1 MNDFKE
7 GDTIVEIGYALSGEQ
22 QPPLNLIKYAKE
34 AENAGFDFITISDH
48 YHPWLE
54 SQGQSPHVWTTIGG
68 ISQVTKKIPIVTAV
82 SCPTF
87 RQHPAIVAQAAAT
100 VASIIPGRFTL
111 GVGSGENLNEHIF
124 GANWPDAPTRI
135 EMLEE
140 AVDIIRT
147 LWKGGMRDYDG
158 KYYYVENAQIYTLPE
173 KLPPIIMS
181 AFGPIAARAAGRNGD
196 GFITGST
203 SKDLIDTFKASGG
216 ANKPC
221 YSGVTVCWDESE
233 EDAIKTAYKH
243 WPLVAMKGELSWE
256 IKTTTHFEQIAEM
269 ITKDDVAKNTLC
281 SPDPE
286 KFIKEVKMRIDAG
299 FDHIYFQQIGL
310 KQTEFIEF
318 CEKEILPE
326 FQE

>member
-1 MNDFKE
+1 MIFKE
-7 GDTIVEIGYALSGEQ
+7 GDNILKIGYALSGEQ

-34 AENAGFDFITISDH
+34 AENAGFDFVTISDH

-124 GANWPDAPTRI
+124 GDSWPDAPTRI

-181 AFGPIAARAAGRNGD
+181 AFGPLAARTAGENGD
-196 GFITGST
+196 GFITGNT

-216 ANKPC
+216 AGKPC
-221 YSGVTVCWDESE
+221 YSGATVCWDENE

-243 WPLVAMKGELSWE
+243 WPIVAMKGELSWE

-286 KFIKEVKMRIDAG
+286 KFIKEIKIRIDAG

-310 KQTEFIEF
+310 RQSEFIEF

-326 FQE
+326 FQD